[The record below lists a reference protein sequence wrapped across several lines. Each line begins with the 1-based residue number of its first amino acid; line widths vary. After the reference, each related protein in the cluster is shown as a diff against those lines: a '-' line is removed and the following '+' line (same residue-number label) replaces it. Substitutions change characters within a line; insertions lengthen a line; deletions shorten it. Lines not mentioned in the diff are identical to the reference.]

1 MLADLLPLVLSFV
14 LQVVNSSSFRKNYI
28 LITFLG
34 VGTFVVA
41 PLANFWFEEY
51 GWRGALRCLAGLCLA
66 CSLCGV
72 AMVPGKQQSQPDIN
86 VTRSPHHQTNSSSRS
101 KGYVAVLLGD
111 QMASSPL
118 LSIFFLV
125 AIADCLAFIGLYIPY
140 TYLPSAGTHLPT
152 YPPTYLYLPSI
163 RSPIGRSY
171 SIRVIRS
178 LAHLLD
184 GGEQKN

>member
-72 AMVPGKQQSQPDIN
+72 AMVPGKQQSQPDIKLARN
-86 VTRSPHHQTNSSSRS
+86 PHHHQTSSNSRRR
-101 KGYVAVLLGD
+101 KGCIAVLLGD

-152 YPPTYLYLPSI
+152 YLPLSTFHPQPNRPFLQHPRHSEP
-163 RSPIGRSY
+163 RSSP
-171 SIRVIRS
+171 
-178 LAHLLD
+178 
-184 GGEQKN
+184 